1 MPARRIGD
9 GAVVPG
15 IVIDIAVLGIETVM
29 TFPSAA
35 VAPVPTLPRCPDMPD
50 VRPVSA
56 KVRSL

>member
-50 VRPVSA
+50 VRPFSA